1 MFSFHKGW
9 WLISYYIVWKNMYY
23 IKKKKDKIT
32 NQHSEYLKTKGKGR
46 ERKDGRKDMEEKDK

>member
-1 MFSFHKGW
+1 
-9 WLISYYIVWKNMYY
+9 MYY